1 MHVDGLSLKF
11 DAKIAKRISRLSF
24 FIYICAPLIE
34 GDLLIADY

>member
-24 FIYICAPLIE
+24 FIYICAPLARE
-34 GDLLIADY
+34 GFINR